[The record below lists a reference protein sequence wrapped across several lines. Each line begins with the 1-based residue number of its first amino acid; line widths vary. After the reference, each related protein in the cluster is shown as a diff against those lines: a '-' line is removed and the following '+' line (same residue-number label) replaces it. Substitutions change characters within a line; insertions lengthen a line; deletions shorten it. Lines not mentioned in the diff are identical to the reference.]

1 MAPCDASGSVHADE
15 KGLGWMALAVVVVC
29 VLMIGRNIIKKR
41 NRSAMATAS
50 AEARDFFYLCD
61 EGTEESI
68 HNETGY
74 SSLVV
79 GMVYGLMK
87 EYCSAH
93 SIALPPVEIYYFALK
108 QNHRYHKKRDAK
120 LLSCYY
126 AYPGPKLCT
135 STKMVKE
142 VRPCMK
148 LLAEVLISYRPRII
162 NWEDRCTGI
171 SFDLLR

>member
-1 MAPCDASGSVHADE
+1 MASRDASGSADANE
-15 KGLGWMALAVVVVC
+15 NGLGWMALAVVVAFA
-29 VLMIGRNIIKKR
+29 LMIGRNIIKKR
-41 NRSAMATAS
+41 NRSAMAAAS
-50 AEARDFFYLCD
+50 VEARDFFYLCD

-74 SSLVV
+74 SSFIV
-79 GMVYGLMK
+79 GLVYGLMK

-93 SIALPPVEIYYFALK
+93 SKDLPPVEIYYFALK

-126 AYPGPKLCT
+126 AYPRPKLCNPT
-135 STKMVKE
+135 TLVKE

-148 LLAEVLISYRPRII
+148 LLAEVLLAYRPQII
-162 NWEDRCTGI
+162 NWEDRCTGM